1 MGMCGVRG
9 YFSSF
14 LSQRDEVGGVSTNRT
29 GGQVAGEKAKS
40 TNRVNGEGS
49 HYLGRLETFE
59 LS

>member
-14 LSQRDEVGGVSTNRT
+14 LSQRDEVGGISTNRT

-49 HYLGRLETFE
+49 H
-59 LS
+59 